1 MTVAPDPVM
10 VTRADRAARAVFD
23 ELEPDVRRYSRTF
36 PVVFN
41 RARGAELCTEHG
53 RRFVDMVAGA
63 GALNYGHN
71 NIYIKRR
78 VLEYIN
84 ADGIVN
90 GLDLYTV
97 AKREFL
103 KTFNDIVLR
112 PRGLDFKVQVC
123 GLTAADAVEAALSLA
138 RKATGRRGVIAFP
151 GDMAYP
157 QGPSTAVIEHLVDR
171 DIPAAILVE
180 PVDVAGGVHEAP
192 AEWLAGVR
200 MLADRFGIL
209 LIFDETR
216 TGSGRTGPFFGFE
229 HSGVRPDI
237 VILADSVGGYGM
249 PLSLLLF
256 RRDLAVWQDGEHAG
270 ALRGN
275 QLAFVAATAACELWD
290 DPKFRTDLVVAS
302 RRAERF
308 RSELDGRG
316 VPVRG
321 RGMLI
326 GIDLGHPDRA
336 EWLQRYAF
344 DRDVLVDRCGGVVLA
359 TPPLCIDV
367 ARIDRGLSVL
377 RDGLEFVDV
386 EGA

>member
-1 MTVAPDPVM
+1 M
-10 VTRADRAARAVFD
+10 
-23 ELEPDVRRYSRTF
+23 
-36 PVVFN
+36 VFN

-53 RRFVDMVAGA
+53 RRFVDLLAGA

-84 ADGIVN
+84 ADGIVH

-103 KTFNDIVLR
+103 KTFHDIVLW
-112 PRGLDFKVQVC
+112 PRDLDFKVQVC

-138 RKATGRRGVIAFP
+138 RQATGRRGVITFRSGSP
-151 GDMAYP
+151 GAMPYP

-171 DIPAAILVE
+171 EIPAAIIVE

-200 MLADRFGIL
+200 LLADRLGIL

-216 TGSGRTGPFFGFE
+216 TGSGRTGPFFAFE

-237 VILADSVGGYGM
+237 VILADSVGGYGV

-256 RRDLAVWQDGEHAG
+256 RRDLDVWQDGEHTG

-302 RRAERF
+302 RRVERF
-308 RSELDGRG
+308 RSELDARG
-316 VPVRG
+316 IPVRG

-326 GIDLGHPDRA
+326 GIDLGHPERA

-344 DRDVLVDRCGGVVLA
+344 DRDVLVDRCGGAVLV

-367 ARIDRGLSVL
+367 ARIDRGLAVL
-377 RDGLEFVDV
+377 RDGLELVDV